1 MATKL
6 LAAYS
11 KLIGREYLK
20 DIIYPLIQNLI
31 QNPVPCE
38 VCYHKMLLL
47 NTKHLIRSILRKQRD
62 KI

>member
-38 VCYHKMLLL
+38 VCVTIKSYY
-47 NTKHLIRSILRKQRD
+47 
-62 KI
+62 